1 MTRRTDPLI
10 LGACFTANT
19 RRPDFERLKALA
31 RSAERG
37 TFAALSFTE
46 PPEQFESLT
55 LMSALAA
62 VTEHIG
68 LIASPH
74 DTEPY
79 HIARKLASLD
89 HLSNGR
95 AAWGVASEPSSQ
107 RANERHDLVNGLW
120 DSWDDDAFIRDKA
133 SGRYFDPGKLHTLN
147 HKGEHFSV
155 RGPLN
160 VARPPQGHPLRV
172 HTIASEADTAL
183 AIRVADVIIA
193 GHCDLPAAQAFYHD
207 IKQRAAALG
216 RNPEHLKILA
226 TTNPLDGTPNDIA
239 EHLEN
244 GFQTRACDGFNLLFT
259 DAPDA
264 IDTFVEHVIPLL
276 QHRGLLR
283 HSYSGSTLREHLG
296 LPRPSNRFSAS
307 IHPVTEPAHAS

>member
-37 TFAALSFTE
+37 TFAALSFNE
-46 PPEQFESLT
+46 PPEQFEALT

-62 VTEHIG
+62 VTERIG
-68 LIASPH
+68 LIASPN
-74 DTEPY
+74 DPEPY
-79 HIARKLASLD
+79 HIARKLASFD

-107 RANERHDLVNGLW
+107 RAIERHDLVNDLW

-133 SGRYFDPGKLHTLN
+133 RGRYFDPGKLHTLN

-172 HTIASEADTAL
+172 HTLASEADTAL

-193 GHCDLPAAQAFYHD
+193 EYRDLPAAQAFYHD

-216 RNPEHLKILA
+216 RNPEHLKIL
-226 TTNPLDGTPNDIA
+226 TTINPLGSTPNDIA
-239 EHLEN
+239 ERFEH
-244 GFQTRACDGFNLLFT
+244 GFQTRACDGFNVLFT
-259 DAPDA
+259 DSTDA

-283 HSYSGSTLREHLG
+283 HGYSGSTLREHLG

-307 IHPVTEPAHAS
+307 VHSVTEPAHAP